1 VLRLVD
7 RHVAEAAV
15 LASERAGDA
24 VPPVVAWRAAA
35 LSRLGR
41 KAEAAQAAQQFLD
54 LARAAWRGAQAPG
67 DAEIARWFL
76 HLFPINRAR
85 DWEQLRA
92 GIAGAGIPTTAAVPQ
107 Q

>member
-1 VLRLVD
+1 M
-7 RHVAEAAV
+7 

-41 KAEAAQAAQQFLD
+41 KAEAAQQFLD
-54 LARAAWRGAQAPG
+54 LAGAAWRGAQAPG

-85 DWEQLRA
+85 DWEQLRT
-92 GIAGAGIPTTAAVPQ
+92 GIGGAGIPTTAAVPPQ
-107 Q
+107 